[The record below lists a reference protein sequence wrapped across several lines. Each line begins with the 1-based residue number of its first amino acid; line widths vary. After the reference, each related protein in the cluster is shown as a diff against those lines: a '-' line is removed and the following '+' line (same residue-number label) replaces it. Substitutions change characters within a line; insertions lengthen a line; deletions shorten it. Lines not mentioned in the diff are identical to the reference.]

1 MRTAKTVSISMSP
14 EQLAATEK
22 LAKVEHRT
30 MSELIREALRRYQQ
44 EKRWEKIVRY
54 QAKAKARG
62 LQETDVVPLIKKW
75 RRERRPTP
83 PPA

>member
-22 LAKVEHRT
+22 LAKAEHRT

-44 EKRWEKIVRY
+44 EKRWEKVDRY
-54 QAKAKARG
+54 RAKAQARG
-62 LQETDVVPLIKKW
+62 LQETDVVPMIKRW
-75 RRERRPTP
+75 RKERRPAP
-83 PPA
+83 PST